1 MSKVAVI
8 VETRKHKALEFVLDN
23 VMSTLPNEWDL
34 QIFHGINNIEYIQ
47 NIINNNSLL
56 SSIKSKITLSNLNIK
71 EVTQENSS
79 KIMLSESFWESIVG
93 ETVLYFECDSLL
105 CPNSKYKVDDFINFD
120 YIGGYWGNSL
130 YSLDEKYP
138 VVMNGGI
145 SIRKKSFMLNIIKNE
160 WETYI
165 EEGGNPCE
173 DYFISHCVKN
183 RPTTRQVLSF
193 SIDCGYIEPLDNN
206 PPFAVHKPWGVNP
219 AKGHGRAYSKIKSI
233 CKEVETLKNLQ
244 EEDV

>member
-1 MSKVAVI
+1 MSKVAI
-8 VETRKHKALEFVLDN
+8 IIETRKHKALEFVLNN
-23 VMSTLPNEWDL
+23 VMSNLPDEWKL
-34 QIFHGINNIEYIQ
+34 QIFHGIDNIEYIQ

-56 SSIKSKITLSNLNIK
+56 SSIKNKITLSNLNIK
-71 EVTQENSS
+71 EVTQEDSS
-79 KIMLSESFWESIVG
+79 KIMLSESLWESVVG

-105 CPNSKYKVDDFINFD
+105 CPNSKYKVDDFIDFD

-145 SIRKKSFMLNIIKNE
+145 SIRKKSFMLDIIKNK

-165 EEGGNPCE
+165 EKGGNPCE
-173 DYFISHCVKN
+173 DYFVSHYVKN
-183 RPTTRQVLSF
+183 KPTTRQVLSF
-193 SIDCGYIEPLDNN
+193 SIDCGYILPLDMKI
-206 PPFAVHKPWGVNP
+206 PFALHKPWGVSP
-219 AKGHGRAYSKIKSI
+219 QKGHGVAYEGLKSI
-233 CKEVETLKNLQ
+233 CKEIEQLKKLQ